1 MSAVTARPRNRVLS
15 VVKLHLTNPWTTIT
29 FPWIVML
36 TILVL
41 TVLVWML
48 VLANIADPADQ
59 AKAREGFGY
68 SGSSGFIF
76 VYMIV
81 VAVQSINTM
90 FPFAQ
95 GYGVT
100 RRNFALGTG
109 LYFVLLSAFFA
120 IGLTVLSVI
129 EDATGGWG
137 VGGSLFSVGYFG
149 ETPAQRVFVF
159 FTILILFFFSGSAV
173 AAIYV
178 RWRGFGITTFF
189 IAFAF
194 LIVGLGALITLV
206 QGWDEVGAFFTTT
219 GLVGSFA
226 WSLVISALAAIGGYA
241 VLRRATPKS

>member
-1 MSAVTARPRNRVLS
+1 MSAVIARPRNRVLS
-15 VVKLHLTNPWTTIT
+15 VVRLHFTNPWTTIT

-36 TILVL
+36 TIIAL
-41 TVLVWML
+41 TVIVWAL
-48 VLANIADPADQ
+48 VLANIADPGDQ

-100 RRNFALGTG
+100 RRNFALGTAT
-109 LYFVLLSAFFA
+109 YFVLLSVLYS
-120 IGLTVLSVI
+120 IGLTILSLI
-129 EDATGGWG
+129 EDATNGWG
-137 VGGSLFSVGYFG
+137 VGGSIFSVGYFG
-149 ETPAQRVFVF
+149 DTPAQRLFVF
-159 FTILILFFFSGSAV
+159 FAILILFFFAGSAI

-178 RWRGFGITTFF
+178 RWKAFGITTFF
-189 IAFAF
+189 IALGFA
-194 LIVGLGALITLV
+194 IVGLGALVTLV
-206 QGWDEVGAFFTTT
+206 GGWDEVGAWFAAT

-226 WSLVISALAAIGGYA
+226 WSFVISALAALGGYL

>member
-1 MSAVTARPRNRVLS
+1 MSAVATKSHNRVLS
-15 VVKLHLTNPWTTIT
+15 VVKLHFTNPWTTIT

-109 LYFVLLSAFFA
+109 LYFVMLSAFYSV
-120 IGLTVLSVI
+120 GLTVLSII
-129 EDATGGWG
+129 EDATDGWG
-137 VGGSLFSVGYFG
+137 VGGSLFSVAYFG
-149 ETPAQRVFVF
+149 DTPAERLFVF
-159 FTILILFFFSGSAV
+159 FAIFILFFFAGSAI
-173 AAIYV
+173 AAIYL
-178 RWRGFGITTFF
+178 RWRAFGITTFF
-189 IAFAF
+189 IALGFA
-194 LIVGLGALITLV
+194 LVGLVALVTAV
-206 QGWDEVGAFFTTT
+206 EGWDEVGAWFEAA

-226 WSLVISALAAIGGYA
+226 WSFVVSAIAALGGYL
-241 VLRRATPKS
+241 VLRRTTPKN

>member
-1 MSAVTARPRNRVLS
+1 
-15 VVKLHLTNPWTTIT
+15 
-29 FPWIVML
+29 ML
-36 TILVL
+36 TIIAL
-41 TVLVWML
+41 TVMVWAL

-100 RRNFALGTG
+100 RRNFALGTAA
-109 LYFVLLSAFFA
+109 YFVILSAFYG

-129 EDATGGWG
+129 EDATNGWG

-149 ETPAQRVFVF
+149 DTPAQRLFVF
-159 FTILILFFFSGSAV
+159 FAILILFFFAGSAI
-173 AAIYV
+173 ASIYV
-178 RWRGFGITTFF
+178 RWKAFGITTFF

-194 LIVGLGALITLV
+194 LIVGMGALVTLV
-206 QGWDEVGAFFTTT
+206 GGWDEIGAWFAAT
-219 GLVGSFA
+219 GLVGAFA
-226 WSLVISALAAIGGYA
+226 WSFVVSALAALGGYA
-241 VLRRATPKS
+241 VLRRATPKN

>member
-1 MSAVTARPRNRVLS
+1 MSAVTARPRNRVLP
-15 VVKLHLTNPWTTIT
+15 VVKLHLANPWSTII

-68 SGSSGFIF
+68 SGSASFIF

-109 LYFVLLSAFFA
+109 LFFVMLSVFYA
-120 IGLTVLSVI
+120 IGLTILSVI

-149 ETPAQRVFVF
+149 DTPLQRLFVF
-159 FTILILFFFSGSAV
+159 FAILILFFFSGSAI

-178 RWRGFGITTFF
+178 RWKAFGITTFF
-189 IAFAF
+189 IALAF
-194 LIVGLGALITLV
+194 GLVGLVALVTLAE
-206 QGWDEVGAFFTTT
+206 GWDDVGAWFATT

-226 WSLVISALAAIGGYA
+226 WSLVISALAALGGWA
-241 VLRRATPKS
+241 ALRRATPKS

>member
-1 MSAVTARPRNRVLS
+1 MSAVTARPRNRILP
-15 VVKLHLTNPWTTIT
+15 VVKLHFANPWTTIT

-41 TVLVWML
+41 TILVWML
-48 VLANIADPADQ
+48 ILANIADPVDQ
-59 AKAREGFGY
+59 AKTREGFGY

-109 LYFVLLSAFFA
+109 LYFVLLSAFYSV
-120 IGLTVLSVI
+120 GLTLLSII

-137 VGGSLFSVGYFG
+137 VGGSLFSVAYFG
-149 ETPAQRVFVF
+149 DTPPERLFVF
-159 FTILILFFFSGSAV
+159 FAIFILFFFAGSAI
-173 AAIYV
+173 AAIYL
-178 RWRGFGITTFF
+178 RWKAFGITTFF
-189 IAFAF
+189 IALAF
-194 LIVGLGALITLV
+194 LLVGLVALVTFV
-206 QGWDEVGAFFTTT
+206 EGWDEVGAWFART

-226 WSLVISALAAIGGYA
+226 WSLVISALAALGGYA
-241 VLRRATPKS
+241 VLRRTTPKN